1 MKYLSIDEVLAI
13 HHDVIKTIGGKKGI
27 LDFTLLHFAIERPK
41 ATFAGKDL
49 YESIFEKAAVLLDSL
64 ILNHAF
70 QDGNKRT
77 AYVACMRFLYINK
90 YKLNI
95 KKKELIRFILKIES
109 KKIKVQHISSII
121 EKHSSFRKNLK
132 I

>member
-13 HHDVIKTIGGKKGI
+13 HYEVIETIGGRKGI
-27 LDFTLLHFAIERPK
+27 HDFTLLHSAVERPK

-70 QDGNKRT
+70 KDGNKRT
-77 AYVACMRFLYINK
+77 AYVACIRFLYINK

-109 KKIKVQHISSII
+109 KKIKVQHISYLI
-121 EKHSSFRKNLK
+121 EKHSSFIKKR
-132 I
+132 

>member
-27 LDFTLLHFAIERPK
+27 HDFTLLHSAVERPK

-49 YESIFEKAAVLLDSL
+49 YKSTFEKAAVLFQSL

-77 AYVACMRFLYINK
+77 AYVACIRFLYINK

-95 KKKELIRFILKIES
+95 KKEQIIRFILKIES
-109 KKIKVQHISSII
+109 KKIKVQDISCLI
-121 EKHSSFRKNLK
+121 EKHSSFIKTRR
-132 I
+132 